1 MIPKLSAVSLALGR
15 CIKQNYC
22 FTHLTVYIECLVI
35 VVSLK
40 ESHTGVLTRTF
51 ETVSPSRALPL
62 LNLLKYT
69 RSVPRGQLSKLNVR
83 ETAFCKRIVINIFVV
98 FF

>member
-1 MIPKLSAVSLALGR
+1 MYQTELLFYSFNSD
-15 CIKQNYC
+15 
-22 FTHLTVYIECLVI
+22 IESRVI
-35 VVSLK
+35 VVSLE

-62 LNLLKYT
+62 LNLLNHT